1 MNSGIDLLLIS
12 FKPDISLRYAQVAA
26 LGHQLDREM
35 AGYVLEDTRLST
47 LQRKLAKETEP
58 TVALALALF
67 INDCILKVGT

>member
-1 MNSGIDLLLIS
+1 
-12 FKPDISLRYAQVAA
+12 LRNAHAQVAA

-67 INDCILKVGT
+67 INDCILKVQCRYSRLWESILTDGR